1 MNFLIFLSILKKKK
15 VKTYLNNIKLI
26 VCDIDGTL
34 THDGTIYLSDYT
46 KETIEKL
53 HQQGIEFGLASGRSC
68 AQLIALSKEWD
79 LSFDFEVF
87 IGGNGTEYY
96 DGKRKIN
103 HTLYLLSE
111 EDIKDIIEKMLDK
124 YPDLNCSIYKDGA
137 RLLRYEDE
145 MAVMSKKRN
154 KMQNRIVSDLS
165 EMWKDP
171 CHKVMF
177 RVSEEVM
184 LEIEPY
190 ANEISNNRYR
200 SCKTQTTMMEF
211 VRTEA
216 DKGSAL
222 KRYCLDNNIDLE
234 EVAAFGDQ
242 LNDKEMIEVAGL
254 GVCMI
259 NGCDECK
266 QVAKTIS
273 DYDNNQD
280 GCARYIEDYI
290 LS

>member
-1 MNFLIFLSILKKKK
+1 M
-15 VKTYLNNIKLI
+15 KTYLNNIKLI

-34 THDGTIYLSDYT
+34 THDGTIYLSNYT
-46 KETIEKL
+46 KEVIERL
-53 HQQGIEFGLASGRSC
+53 HEKGIKFGLASGRSC
-68 AQLIALSKEWD
+68 SQLISLVKEWD
-79 LSFDFEVF
+79 LSFDFDIF

-96 DGKRKIN
+96 DGNKQIN
-103 HTLYLLSE
+103 HTLYLLNE
-111 EDIKDIIEKMLDK
+111 NDIKDIIEKMLNK
-124 YPDLNCSIYKDGA
+124 YPDLNCSIYKDGM

-154 KMQNRIVSDLS
+154 KMDNRIVEDIS
-165 EMWKDP
+165 EMWKEP

-184 LEIEPY
+184 EMIEPY
-190 ANEISNNRYR
+190 ANQISNNRYR

-222 KRYCLDNNIDLE
+222 KRYYLDNDIDLKD
-234 EVAAFGDQ
+234 VAGFGDQ
-242 LNDKEMIEVAGL
+242 LNDKELLETAGL

-259 NGCDECK
+259 NGCEECK
-266 QVAKTIS
+266 KIAQAITEH
-273 DYDNNQD
+273 DNNQD
-280 GCARYIEDYI
+280 GCARYIEKYI